1 MHYDAVEARAA
12 HRLNVVARKLE
23 VTAPNQV
30 WVSDLTY
37 LPTLTGFVY
46 LAVVL
51 DLFAR
56 RVVGWSVSA
65 DLDATIAVT
74 ALRRALALRPA
85 PAGMI
90 HHSDRGVHYACA
102 AYRAVLAAHG
112 MKSSMSRKGNCWD
125 NAVAE
130 NFFSSLKFEVEFDA
144 KWNDVHDVERD
155 ISEYIDGFYNSQRR
169 HLHNQYLS
177 PVDFEPQF
185 NNVLLH
191 NAVSTKSGQA
201 QITGACEGTT
211 QAMAPARERFLR
223 PARSTMPRG
232 CRSGASAPPTVR
244 HDLLDRRD
252 RDDASDLA
260 HQLRVHRDERVCL
273 QLRERQV
280 FGLVGRGPAQL
291 ICEVP
296 CPVPQHRIA
305 KQPDRH
311 LPEAGEVLTRDVGCE
326 LAAMN
331 GFVQHR

>member
-1 MHYDAVEARAA
+1 VKYAAIAAQVGVYAVVFMCRVLGVAPSGYYAWCAGKPSTKTMRDRVLTTHIRAA
-12 HRLNVVARKLE
+12 FKASRRRYGSPRVHAELRAVGHSVARKRVARLMRQDGLRARPRRRYMHTTQSKHEQPIAPNVVARKFE

-37 LPTLTGFVY
+37 LPTPTGFVY

-102 AYRAVLAAHG
+102 TYRAVLAAHG
-112 MKSSMSRKGNCWD
+112 VKPSMSRKGNCWD

-130 NFFSSLKFEVEFDA
+130 SFFSSLKFEVELDA

-169 HLHNQYLS
+169 HSHNQYLS
-177 PVDFEPQF
+177 PIDFERQF
-185 NNVLLH
+185 
-191 NAVSTKSGQA
+191 
-201 QITGACEGTT
+201 T
-211 QAMAPARERFLR
+211 QQ
-223 PARSTMPRG
+223 G
-232 CRSGASAPPTVR
+232 
-244 HDLLDRRD
+244 
-252 RDDASDLA
+252 
-260 HQLRVHRDERVCL
+260 
-273 QLRERQV
+273 
-280 FGLVGRGPAQL
+280 
-291 ICEVP
+291 
-296 CPVPQHRIA
+296 IA
-305 KQPDRH
+305 
-311 LPEAGEVLTRDVGCE
+311 A
-326 LAAMN
+326 
-331 GFVQHR
+331 